1 MIEFYGDSFSADT
14 HGWPSILATK
24 LSSDLNNH
32 SVSAS
37 SITETIV
44 SLKDKDSFGDIVCI
58 TVSSPDRIYHPNY
71 LIHYSL
77 AGDRPAITL
86 AGDRPAIMPR
96 GLVNPPTKEL
106 ESAVKYYYTYLEN
119 DINRNIRY
127 ECQFNWMLNL
137 TNNHPNTKFILIP
150 CFENSDIVCEKFNAI
165 ITSPVLIDI
174 WKSNSRSMPDVNHLT
189 IKQNKQFAD
198 QIYKLL
204 VEYDANKSKTVKIS
218 FK

>member
-14 HGWPSILATK
+14 HGWPSMLATK

-58 TVSSPDRIYHPNY
+58 TVSSPDRIYHPDY
-71 LIHYSL
+71 LIHHSL
-77 AGDRPAITL
+77 TGDRPT
-86 AGDRPAIMPR
+86 IMQR
-96 GLVNPPTKEL
+96 GLVNSATKEL
-106 ESAVKYYYTYLEN
+106 ESAIKYYYTYLEN
-119 DINRNIRY
+119 DINRTIRY

-137 TNNHPNTKFILIP
+137 TNKHPNTKFLLIP
-150 CFENSDIVCEKFNAI
+150 CFENSNIVCEKFNAI
-165 ITSPVLIDI
+165 ITSPLLIDI
-174 WKSNSRSMPDVNHLT
+174 WKSNSRSIPDVNHLT
-189 IKQNKQFAD
+189 MKQNKQFAD
-198 QIYKLL
+198 QVYQYLL
-204 VEYDANKSKTVKIS
+204 DYDTHKSKTVKIS

>member
-14 HGWPSILATK
+14 HGWPSMLATK

-58 TVSSPDRIYHPNY
+58 TVSSPDRIYHPDY
-71 LIHYSL
+71 LIHHSL
-77 AGDRPAITL
+77 TGDRPT
-86 AGDRPAIMPR
+86 IMQR
-96 GLVNPPTKEL
+96 GLVNSGNKEL
-106 ESAVKYYYTYLEN
+106 ESAIKYYYTYIEN
-119 DINRNIRY
+119 DINRTIRY

-137 TNNHPNTKFILIP
+137 TNKHPNTKFLLIP
-150 CFENSDIVCEKFNAI
+150 CFANSNIVCEKFNAI
-165 ITSPVLIDI
+165 ITSPLLIDI
-174 WKSNSRSMPDVNHLT
+174 WKTNSRSMPDVNHLT
-189 IKQNKQFAD
+189 MKQNKQFAD
-198 QIYKLL
+198 QIYQYLL
-204 VEYDANKSKTVKIS
+204 DYDTHKSKTVKIS